1 MARFDHP
8 NVMKLLGVTI
18 SGNKTFII
26 MPYMAQGSL
35 LSFLRKHRA
44 ELTIDNADMSDMV
57 CIVMEFTPSITS
69 LTMSE
74 CLI

>member
-35 LSFLRKHRA
+35 LSYLRKHRA

-57 CIVMEFTPSITS
+57 YMYCSGFSY
-69 LTMSE
+69 
-74 CLI
+74 

>member
-26 MPYMAQGSL
+26 MPFMSQGSL
-35 LSFLRKHRA
+35 LSYLRKRRA
-44 ELTIDNADMSDMV
+44 ELTIDNADTTEMV
-57 CIVMEFTPSITS
+57 AGYFV
-69 LTMSE
+69 L
-74 CLI
+74 LL